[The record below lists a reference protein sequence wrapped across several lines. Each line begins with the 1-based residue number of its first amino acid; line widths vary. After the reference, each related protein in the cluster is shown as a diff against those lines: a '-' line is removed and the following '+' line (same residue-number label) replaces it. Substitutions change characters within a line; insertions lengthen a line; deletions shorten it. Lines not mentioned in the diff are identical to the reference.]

1 MPKPPL
7 ADFLQPPISSSRR
20 SSLAIV
26 LLSRRSTRRHRSP
39 PTANLRRCSPSVA
52 NSSCDLD
59 DVVLKVNSTS
69 SDVNNTVNAE
79 QYMQDF
85 IHDMFFNVNDGSN
98 NHELVENA

>member
-52 NSSCDLD
+52 NSSWFFLH
-59 DVVLKVNSTS
+59 
-69 SDVNNTVNAE
+69 AE
-79 QYMQDF
+79 TMSQQEYQACKKATG
-85 IHDMFFNVNDGSN
+85 IEGAI
-98 NHELVENA
+98 ELRRRGWEVRW